1 MNDGARTELYEAV
14 LSACMK
20 HNMDD
25 MDGLRNELYII
36 MNDFEITTRTTEVAL
51 LSEDRNEQ
59 LLKKFIMSKI
69 VKGCTD
75 RTIEVYKKSIE
86 FVLRKI
92 GKTADDITTD
102 DIRFYLAVRQK
113 VDKITRTTA
122 DNELRFLRSFFSY
135 LAVEGIVP
143 NNPTLKIDKIKSSTK
158 KEKAFT
164 EMDVEKIRNAAGT
177 NRERAIVELLLSTGC
192 RISELVSIRLSE
204 IRGDSIL
211 VHGKGD
217 KDRVVYINA
226 KAQLSMECYMQERND
241 KNPYLFPGSYK
252 QAPLNP
258 VIKKKKC
265 NWYMYPECVSPDS
278 HIDKGSVEATVRKL
292 GRRAG
297 VENCHPHRFRR
308 TCATFALRRGMP
320 IEKVSMMLGH
330 NQLTTTQIYLSIDED
345 ELQQAHRKYVV

>member
-1 MNDGARTELYEAV
+1 MSDGARTELYEEI
-14 LSACMK
+14 LSMCMK

-25 MDGLRNELYII
+25 MDGFKNELYII
-36 MNDFEITTRTTEVAL
+36 MNDFEITARTTEIAL

-75 RTIEVYKKSIE
+75 RTIEVYKKSID
-86 FVLRKI
+86 FILRRI

-164 EMDVEKIRNAAGT
+164 EMDVEKIRAATGT
-177 NRERAIVELLLSTGC
+177 NRERALVELLLSTGC
-192 RISELVSIRLSE
+192 RVTELVSIRLGE
-204 IRGDSIL
+204 INGDSIL

-226 KAQLSMECYMQERND
+226 RAQLSMEYYLKERTD
-241 KNPYLFPGSYK
+241 KNPYLFPGGCPFSSS
-252 QAPLNP
+252 QTM
-258 VIKKKKC
+258 KKEKE
-265 NWYMYPECVSPDS
+265 NWYMYPECVSSDR
-278 HIDKGSVEATVRKL
+278 HIDKGSVEATIRKL
-292 GRRAG
+292 GKRAG

-345 ELQQAHRKYVV
+345 ELQQAHKKYVV

>member
-1 MNDGARTELYEAV
+1 MSDGARTELYEEI
-14 LSACMK
+14 LSAGMK

-25 MDGLRNELYII
+25 MDGFKNELYII
-36 MNDFEITTRTTEVAL
+36 MNEFEITARTTEVAL

-75 RTIEVYKKSIE
+75 RTIGFYKKTIE
-86 FVLRKI
+86 FILPRI
-92 GKTADDITTD
+92 GKTADDITAD

-122 DNELRFLRSFFSY
+122 DNELRCLRSFFAY

-164 EMDVEKIRNAAGT
+164 EMDVEKIRNAAET

-192 RISELVSIRLSE
+192 RITEIVNIRLSE
-204 IRGDSIL
+204 INGDSIL

-226 KAQLSMECYMQERND
+226 RAQLSMERYLEERKD
-241 KNPYLFPGSYK
+241 KNPYLFPGGLYSN
-252 QAPLNP
+252 QSM
-258 VIKKKKC
+258 KKKRR
-265 NWYMYPECVSPDS
+265 NWYMYPECVSPDR
-278 HIDKGSVEATVRKL
+278 HIDQCSIGTTIRKL
-292 GRRAG
+292 GKQAG

-345 ELQQAHRKYVV
+345 ELQQAHKKYVV

>member
-1 MNDGARTELYEAV
+1 MSEARTELYEGI
-14 LSACMK
+14 LSMCMK

-25 MDGLRNELYII
+25 MDGFKNELYII
-36 MNDFEITTRTTEVAL
+36 MNDFEIAARTTEVAL

-75 RTIEVYKKSIE
+75 RTIEIYKKSVE
-86 FVLRKI
+86 FALRRI
-92 GKTADDITTD
+92 GKTADDITTE
-102 DIRFYLAVRQK
+102 DIRFYLAVRQR

-135 LAVEGIVP
+135 LSVEGIIP

-164 EMDVEKIRNAAGT
+164 EMDVEKIRAAAGT
-177 NRERAIVELLLSTGC
+177 NRERAVVELLLSTGC
-192 RISELVSIRLSE
+192 RITELVGIRLSE
-204 IRGDSIL
+204 INGDSIL
-211 VHGKGD
+211 IHGKGD
-217 KDRVVYINA
+217 KDRTVYINA
-226 KAQLSMECYMQERND
+226 RAQLSMECYLEERKD
-241 KNPYLFPGSYK
+241 KNPYLFPGGIPFHTKNDARS
-252 QAPLNP
+252 
-258 VIKKKKC
+258 KKG
-265 NWYMYPECVSPDS
+265 NWYMYQECVSPDR
-278 HIDKGSVEATVRKL
+278 HIDKGSIEATIRKL
-292 GRRAG
+292 GKRAG

-320 IEKVSMMLGH
+320 LEKVSMMLGH

-345 ELQQAHRKYVV
+345 ELQQAHKKYVV